1 MYIEKPSLIFG
12 MFYALFSFIFK
23 RFSFTFMFFGG
34 GKLLAKVQFL
44 TNVLN
49 GQSNGDSNWK
59 RTFYHS
65 QCLYIDTVLISLGFC
80 ILCCT

>member
-1 MYIEKPSLIFG
+1 MLYLVSYSKGFHSL
-12 MFYALFSFIFK
+12 L
-23 RFSFTFMFFGG
+23 FFGG
-34 GKLLAKVQFL
+34 GKILAKVQFL